1 MATRFDAIIVGLG
14 ALGSATAYHLAKR
27 GKKILGLDRFNP
39 PHALGS
45 SHGQTRIIREA
56 YFEHPLYVP
65 LIQRAYE
72 LWAELEKQTGR
83 SLLRQTGGLMIGRP
97 DSAVVSGAKR
107 SAEEHRLRH
116 EILAAAEVRRRFPA
130 LQPTDEMLAVWEP
143 RAGILFP
150 ETCIEAHL
158 TMARKQGADL
168 RTDEPAVSWE
178 GEGGGVRVVTS
189 KGAYQ
194 ANQLVLTAG
203 SWIPSLL
210 RDLQLPLVV
219 ERQVQ

>member
-1 MATRFDAIIVGLG
+1 M
-14 ALGSATAYHLAKR
+14 GSAAALHLAKR
-27 GKKILGLDRFNP
+27 GKKVIGLDRFAP

-72 LWAELEKQTGR
+72 LWAELEQASGKR
-83 SLLRQTGGLMIGRP
+83 LFRQTGGLMIGRP

-116 EILAAAEVRRRFPA
+116 EILAAAEVRRRFPG
-130 LQPTDEMLAVWEP
+130 LQPTDEMIAVWEP

-150 ETCIEAHL
+150 EVCIEAHL
-158 TMARKQGADL
+158 SRGRKHGAEL
-168 RTDEPAVSWE
+168 
-178 GEGGGVRVVTS
+178 
-189 KGAYQ
+189 
-194 ANQLVLTAG
+194 
-203 SWIPSLL
+203 
-210 RDLQLPLVV
+210 
-219 ERQVQ
+219 

>member
-1 MATRFDAIIVGLG
+1 MATRFDVIIVGLG
-14 ALGSATAYHLAKR
+14 AMGSATAYHLAKR

-116 EILAAAEVRRRFPA
+116 EVLAAAEVRRRFPA
-130 LQPTDEMLAVWEP
+130 LQPTDEMIAVWEP

-150 ETCIEAHL
+150 ATSIEAHL
-158 TMARKQGADL
+158 RLARKHHAEL
-168 RTDEPAVSWE
+168 HTAEPVARWKPD
-178 GEGGGVRVVTS
+178 GDGVRVFTAN
-189 KGAYQ
+189 GEYQ
-194 ANQLVLTAG
+194 AG
-203 SWIPSLL
+203 
-210 RDLQLPLVV
+210 
-219 ERQVQ
+219 